1 MIRVEAHA
9 DLDACC
15 RRAADLVF
23 EHRAAHD
30 HFVLG
35 VATGASTEPL
45 HRLLV
50 AGGLRSQGL
59 HLVLLDEYL
68 GLRAGDPRRFRH
80 EIEHALAAPLG
91 IPAERVLTPP
101 APDDGSEPTTEALAE
116 FEARLVAWG
125 GVDVQILGIGTNGH
139 VAFDEPGS
147 HPRSRTRAVSLQRS
161 TRLANAAAFAGA
173 GDVPRRAVTQ
183 GIATILDSRR
193 AILIASGRTK
203 RAALHGMLHSP
214 PTCWLP
220 ASLLTDHA
228 DALVLADAA
237 ALG

>member
-1 MIRVEAHA
+1 MVLE
-9 DLDACC
+9 
-15 RRAADLVF
+15 RRASH
-23 EHRAAHD
+23 E

-45 HRLLV
+45 HRMLV
-50 AGGLRSQGL
+50 ADGLDPRGL

-68 GLRAGDPRRFRH
+68 GLHADDPRRFRH
-80 EIEHALAAPLG
+80 QIEQSLAGPLG
-91 IPAERVLTPP
+91 IPAERVLCPP
-101 APDDGSEPTTEALAE
+101 APGDGSEPTTEALAE

-147 HPRSRTRAVSLQRS
+147 HRGSRTRAVSLHRS
-161 TRLANAAAFAGA
+161 TRLASAAAFGGA
-173 GDVPRRAVTQ
+173 TDVPRRAVTQ
-183 GIATILDSRR
+183 GIATILDSR
-193 AILIASGRTK
+193 AVILIASGPSK

-220 ASLLTDHA
+220 ASLLSDHP
-228 DALVLADAA
+228 DVLVLADAP